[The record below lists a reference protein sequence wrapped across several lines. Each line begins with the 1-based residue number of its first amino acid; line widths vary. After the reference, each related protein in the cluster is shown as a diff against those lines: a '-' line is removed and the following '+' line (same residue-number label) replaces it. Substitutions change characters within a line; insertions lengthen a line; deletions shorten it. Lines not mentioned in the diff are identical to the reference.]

1 MSEVGEMTQSEAF
14 RICPNCGSEEV
25 PKLIMRS
32 AHMSVND
39 SCWRCRVCNFDW
51 SDADDFQPFA
61 S

>member
-1 MSEVGEMTQSEAF
+1 MTQSEAF
-14 RICPNCGSEEV
+14 RICPNCGSDEV

-32 AHMSVND
+32 SHIND
-39 SCWRCRVCNFDW
+39 SCWRCRVCSFDW